1 MSGLTGLNC
10 IRVRSYII
18 ISGACIFIYIR
29 KLKSIK
35 GITGTPKV
43 SMSYELSMVADK
55 NFEGFEAAWQGS
67 CNWNNSQKRT
77 IIGRKK
83 GSGVCRGEGLLAKS
97 CI

>member
-1 MSGLTGLNC
+1 
-10 IRVRSYII
+10 
-18 ISGACIFIYIR
+18 
-29 KLKSIK
+29 
-35 GITGTPKV
+35 
-43 SMSYELSMVADK
+43 MSYELSMVADK